1 MYLRKSY
8 LYNSIMK
15 DVSYS
20 LKQILDETLGSLYLN
35 DKEKSIVDKYLMIQI
50 QKNIKI
56 INYRIRIINRLQ
68 IHLIHYITYSMIIYY
83 HGQSILK

>member
-8 LYNSIMK
+8 LYNNIMK

-35 DKEKSIVDKYLMIQI
+35 DKEKSIVDKIFNDIDKEKY
-50 QKNIKI
+50 KNNKLS
-56 INYRIRIINRLQ
+56 YKD
-68 IHLIHYITYSMIIYY
+68 Y
-83 HGQSILK
+83 K

>member
-35 DKEKSIVDKYLMIQI
+35 DKEKSIVDKIFNDIDTEKY
-50 QKNIKI
+50 KNNPAKTW
-56 INYRIRIINRLQ
+56 NAKRRFTVSVFCFNQ
-68 IHLIHYITYSMIIYY
+68 T
-83 HGQSILK
+83 GTG